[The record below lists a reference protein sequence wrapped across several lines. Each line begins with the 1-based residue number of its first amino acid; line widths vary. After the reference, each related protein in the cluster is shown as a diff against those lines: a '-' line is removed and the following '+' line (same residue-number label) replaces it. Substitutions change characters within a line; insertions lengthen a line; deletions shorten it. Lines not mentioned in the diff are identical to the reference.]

1 MLAALLIASLV
12 IPAEVDVSTSEQGVL
27 LLDWLSAPGCP
38 RTHEIEALVA
48 TLVVDRSPELR
59 VHASGSVYQV
69 GEDAAELVLDLEW
82 EDQHERFELHGSDC
96 VELGRLA
103 AQLIANVI
111 DPFGYVHLQTRA
123 PLPVPVHV
131 PRAEPTEP
139 ILVGPEQLV
148 EVATPSEASTAP
160 EVSTAPEFG
169 ELYTER
175 DALEPSR
182 ASRRVALD
190 GVLQAQA
197 MGLAAAELGVVAGP
211 RVGLGLELGR
221 ARVRAGG
228 GAWFGGEFRSPT
240 TPEIGGSVRGWTVEL
255 GGCWLPGVGR
265 VEFPLCAGAGAG
277 QMIAT
282 GVNVSD
288 STTARQPWVWLAA
301 EAGAE
306 WWLVR
311 RFALTLG
318 MAGGASLVRPAFEVR
333 GSDAALDVPIGYFR
347 FGGGLAVRFVGHER
361 ARTFRRAP
369 PTDPPTAD
377 SNVP

>member
-1 MLAALLIASLV
+1 LIASLV
-12 IPAEVDVSTSEQGVL
+12 TPAEVDVSTSEQDVL
-27 LLDWLSAPGCP
+27 VLDWLSAPGCP
-38 RTHEIEALVA
+38 RTHEIEAQVA
-48 TLVVDRSPELR
+48 SLVVDRSPELR
-59 VHASGSVYQV
+59 LHASGSLHQV
-69 GEDAAELVLDLEW
+69 GDGAAELVLDLEW

-103 AQLIANVI
+103 AELIANVI

-123 PLPVPVHV
+123 PLPVPVSIHV
-131 PRAEPTEP
+131 PRAERPEP
-139 ILVGPEQLV
+139 ILVEPEQLV
-148 EVATPSEASTAP
+148 QDSTPT
-160 EVSTAPEFG
+160 EVSTAAEFG

-175 DALEPSR
+175 DALQRGR
-182 ASRRVALD
+182 ASRRVPLD
-190 GVLQAQA
+190 GVLEAQA
-197 MGLAAAELGVVAGP
+197 MGLAAAELGVVAYP
-211 RVGLGLELGR
+211 RIGLGLELGR

-240 TPEIGGSVRGWTVEL
+240 MPEIGGSVRGWTVEL

-277 QMIAT
+277 RMIAT
-282 GVNVSD
+282 GMNVSD

-318 MAGGASLVRPAFEVR
+318 LAGGASLVRPAFEVR
-333 GSDAALDVPIGYFR
+333 GSDAALDVPIGYVR
-347 FGGGLAVRFVGHER
+347 FGGGLAVRFIGHER
-361 ARTFRRAP
+361 PRTFRRTP